1 MSDPTRDVPV
11 EPEGIPRQIVD
22 DQQGASG
29 AGGMGADEEAMPPAG
44 PGETVDGLMDDDGAE

>member
-29 AGGMGADEEAMPPAG
+29 ADEEAMPPAG